1 MTKDR
6 SSESE
11 TVLHQWG
18 GSTATFFAY
27 THLSHDLSIGLLVAL
42 LPLIRESLGLSYL
55 QTGLLLSAWT
65 ITMGLSQF
73 LGGWLG
79 DRLSRL
85 VVIAVGLGGVGL
97 GTLAIGLSSAYYPML
112 AILVIMGIFAGAY
125 HPSAVPLLYS
135 FSDKTRSGK
144 ALALHLVGG
153 SIGFAIGP
161 VLGGLISGVLGWR
174 FAFIILGIPAIVAVP
189 LVLNKFRRQK
199 SADSSSQI
207 NQSFTNGGVTSQ
219 PRHQGISIGQAL
231 KPIALVF
238 TLIILTQLMNGSA
251 MAFIPIYLVDKHN
264 IAPAHAAMLLSIVRG
279 GGIAGS
285 LFGGWLSDRWDRK
298 NVIFLALVSTGPILY
313 LLTKLPFNGW
323 LIVIFILFGITA
335 FMKPAAFQPFL
346 MDNTPPHLRATIFGI
361 YFGLGME
368 GMSLIQPVAGYF
380 MDIFGIVGVFN
391 VIALISVGLSL
402 IALLLAK
409 KA

>member
-1 MTKDR
+1 MTKDK
-6 SSESE
+6 SSG

-27 THLSHDLSIGLLVAL
+27 THLSHDLSIGLLSAL
-42 LPLIRESLGLSYL
+42 LPLIRESLRLNYL
-55 QTGLLLSAWT
+55 QSGLLLSAFT

-73 LGGWLG
+73 PGGWLG
-79 DRLSRL
+79 DRLSRR

-97 GTLAIGLSSAYYPML
+97 GTLAVGLSSTYYPML

-125 HPSAVPLLYS
+125 HPSAVPMLYS
-135 FSDKTRSGK
+135 FFDETRTGK
-144 ALALHLVGG
+144 AIALHMVGG

-161 VLGGLISGVLGWR
+161 VLGGLIAGVLGWR
-174 FAFIILGIPAIVAVP
+174 FAFIILGIPALIAVP
-189 LVLNKFRRQK
+189 LALNRFRRQK
-199 SADSSSQI
+199 PADSSSQI

-219 PRHQGISIGQAL
+219 PRDQGIGIGQVL
-231 KPIALVF
+231 KPIAIMF
-238 TLIILTQLMNGSA
+238 TLIILTQLINGSA
-251 MAFIPIYLVDKHN
+251 MAYIPIYLVDKHN
-264 IAPAHAAMLLSIVRG
+264 VAPAYAAMLISIVRG

-285 LFGGWLSDRWDRK
+285 LFGGWLSDRWGRK
-298 NVIFLALVSTGPILY
+298 NAIFLALVAIGPVLY
-313 LLTKLPFNGW
+313 LLTKLPLNGG
-323 LIVIFILFGITA
+323 LIAIFILFGMVA
-335 FMKPAAFQPFL
+335 FMRPAVFQPFL

-368 GMSLIQPVAGYF
+368 GISLIQPAAGYF

-402 IALLLAK
+402 VALLLVK